1 MTFEEF
7 EKIVEESLEGL
18 NSYAYRYMS
27 DGGDVFEIENGFIVQ
42 THIAGGAAGGNCWGD
57 EAQYFTNETPP
68 QDFLPL
74 DKILMAAKP
83 NISYLEYKNIERLIV
98 EGSYGDRE
106 YYGNHTNYKTYS
118 LDIRKLYDALFS

>member
-1 MTFEEF
+1 MEFELF

-18 NSYAYRYMS
+18 NGYAFWYMS
-27 DGGDVFEIENGFIVQ
+27 DGGDGFRVEDGVIIQSHVSS
-42 THIAGGAAGGNCWGD
+42 GAAGGNCWGN

-83 NISYLEYKNIERLIV
+83 NISYLEYKNIEKLIV

-106 YYGNHTNYKTYS
+106 YYGNYTNYTTYS